1 MRGVRLLAEDAAIF
15 ISYNTPM
22 LSHSEKKSLT
32 IVLSVFFFVIIST
45 WGVTLLAR
53 GYRPSLQP
61 GGLTLNPTG
70 LLSATSR
77 PKGAS
82 VYINNSLI
90 TATDDTINL
99 TPGDYVVKIIKDG
112 YFSWQKTVKIKAEI
126 VYQTD
131 AQLFR
136 STPDLIPITHTGTIN
151 PQISPDKSRI
161 IFAVASASALTN
173 NGLYLLEL
181 SANPLYLTKNTPRQ
195 IAANTSLVDWSKATY
210 EFSPNSQEVIASFPK
225 TNINY
230 LLNLSASIDV
240 KTLTDATPKITT
252 IRHQWSLQ
260 DFDLVSAKVDRLP
273 KELRGLVSTVSA
285 EKIAFN
291 SLDDKV
297 LYQATRSATIA
308 SIMASPPPAQ
318 STQNQSRNLV
328 TGDYY
333 IYDLKE
339 DTNYHLGSPGTV
351 QSPFWLPNSTNIVYQ
366 TSQEIKAADYDTT
379 NQVTIYAGNFRPN
392 TVLPWSDGNKI
403 ITLTSPYSGSV
414 ENLYAVT
421 IR

>member
-1 MRGVRLLAEDAAIF
+1 
-15 ISYNTPM
+15 M

-61 GGLTLNPTG
+61 GGLTLNSTG

-99 TPGDYVVKIIKDG
+99 TPGNYLVKIIKDG
-112 YFSWQKTVKIKAEI
+112 YFNWQKTIKIKAEI

-136 STPDLIPITHTGTIN
+136 STPDLIPITHTGAIN
-151 PQISPDKSRI
+151 PQISPDKSRVV
-161 IFAVASASALTN
+161 FAVASASALTN

-181 SANPLYLTKNTPRQ
+181 SANPLYLTKNVPRQ
-195 IAANTSLVDWSKATY
+195 IAANTPLIDWSKASY
-210 EFSPNSQEVIASFPK
+210 QFSPNSQEVIASFPK

-230 LLNLSASIDV
+230 LLNLSANIDA
-240 KTLTDATPKITT
+240 KTLTDITPKMSN
-252 IRHQWSLQ
+252 IRHQWLLQ
-260 DFDLVSAKVDRLP
+260 DTDLVLAKIDRLP
-273 KELRGLVSTVSA
+273 KEFRALVSTISA

-297 LYQATRSATIA
+297 LYQATQSAILA
-308 SIMASPPPAQ
+308 AIMASPPPAQ
-318 STQNQSRNLV
+318 STQNQSRDLIA
-328 TGDYY
+328 GDYY

-339 DTNYHLGSPGTV
+339 DTNYHLGSPNTI

-366 TSQEIKAADYDTT
+366 INQEIKAADYDTT

-392 TVLPWSDGNKI
+392 TILPWSDGNKI